1 MGRRAADDCG
11 RRRERDQLPCPW
23 SWHCRYHKGQ
33 RRLAYRLSLPLPGR
47 PQPLPSGAQ
56 AARPGRQV
64 DSPGR
69 PAQRC
74 SAEVRGPRLPGPVR
88 PARVPNARRAQNV
101 NVRSV
106 DPRAHL
112 SPLPVAPQ
120 FTEPGISRTPV
131 AVRARRRVGGAGTS
145 SGWRGSAPQPGYG
158 LPPSLP
164 PAPTA
169 QESPGRNTRTRS
181 GHFESTAKVHSTP
194 TLKEPRVLRSEERPG
209 GSGAG
214 GLRGAGWP
222 GFLVSG
228 LFTRP

>member
-1 MGRRAADDCG
+1 MWTALGKGPAA
-11 RRRERDQLPCPW
+11 L
-23 SWHCRYHKGQ
+23 SLV
-33 RRLAYRLSLPLPGR
+33 LALPLPQGTEA
-47 PQPLPSGAQ
+47 PGLPSQPAP
-56 AARPGRQV
+56 ARPAPAAPFRSSG
-64 DSPGR
+64 SPAR
-69 PAQRC
+69 PPGGLTWAAPRSAAQRR
-74 SAEVRGPRLPGPVR
+74 SADRASQALCVLPESLTLAGLKTSTSEVSTPGHICP
-88 PARVPNARRAQNV
+88 
-101 NVRSV
+101 
-106 DPRAHL
+106 L
-112 SPLPVAPQ
+112 LPVAPQ

-131 AVRARRRVGGAGTS
+131 AVRARRRVGGAGRS

>member
-1 MGRRAADDCG
+1 MIVDGAGKGTSCPVPGPGTAATT
-11 RRRERDQLPCPW
+11 RDRGAWPAVSACPCPAGPSRSLPELRQPGPAARW
-23 SWHCRYHKGQ
+23 THLGGPLSAAQ
-33 RRLAYRLSLPLPGR
+33 RRSADRASQALCILPESLTLAGFKTSTSEVSTPGHICPL
-47 PQPLPSGAQ
+47 
-56 AARPGRQV
+56 
-64 DSPGR
+64 
-69 PAQRC
+69 
-74 SAEVRGPRLPGPVR
+74 
-88 PARVPNARRAQNV
+88 
-101 NVRSV
+101 
-106 DPRAHL
+106 
-112 SPLPVAPQ
+112 LPVAPQ

-131 AVRARRRVGGAGTS
+131 AVRARRRVGGAGRS

-181 GHFESTAKVHSTP
+181 GHFESTAKLHSTP